1 MTFAEAIAEI
11 TKVDL
16 IYRASWPDEAYIY
29 YSHDYDNLVIFLD
42 ITKEDLEATDWR
54 VKNND

>member
-29 YSHDYDNLVIFLD
+29 YNHDYDNLEIFLD